1 MAGFLSYFRPDRSRS
16 VGGDADAGVVG
27 FERRAN
33 LTEQA
38 AIPKEGH
45 PRVHVMNQVMVLA
58 EQHDVTANPSPNTRI
73 AVASCLI
80 EWRVGEPHKPHL
92 QNQLCELGGE
102 PPQQQ
107 EVESLSK
114 EERNDQQQQTDLQMT
129 IQTGSIRFEV
139 SDTSTDLCRQ
149 HLEQRIGQEW
159 NACDGFNDCGD

>member
-1 MAGFLSYFRPDRSRS
+1 MPAPMLRRRRREISCSITIRLVPAIWSVWLTVFLSYSRPDRCRS

-92 QNQLCELGGE
+92 QNQLCELGGQ

-107 EVESLSK
+107 EVHALSK
-114 EERNDQQQQTDLQMT
+114 KERNDQQQETQLQMSV
-129 IQTGSIRFEV
+129 QARSI
-139 SDTSTDLCRQ
+139 
-149 HLEQRIGQEW
+149 
-159 NACDGFNDCGD
+159 